1 MLRQKKLKKRITT
14 MSLFV
19 HKRILVATDFS
30 EYSKVALD
38 LCLGASKCMKTKL
51 YVLHTIEKFPHDYVH
66 LLSSTTHSNM
76 KQKLEEEAM
85 GKIKA
90 MLPKELLES
99 ENIVPI
105 VRFGKPF
112 LEIIKIAKEKDV
124 DLMVIGTHG
133 RAGVDRVILGS
144 VAERVVRKAGCSV
157 MVVRSKKYVGFKRII
172 VPIDFSDC
180 SRKALEHATATARA
194 HNSKLTILHVYEESF
209 IEPYVRAANS
219 EEEAEEIIKEIE
231 QVNESKYDEFLN
243 TIDLSGVE
251 YEKLLKKGIPE
262 TEIVAIAME
271 QQANL
276 IVMGTH
282 GRSGIK
288 HILVGS
294 TAEEVVRNVPC
305 DIIVVKPD
313 KFDFSMP

>member
-38 LCLGASKCMKTKL
+38 SCLGASKCMKTKL

-180 SRKALEHATATARA
+180 SRKALEHSTATARA